1 MGQSNRLYDLK
12 NSTYD
17 GTRDG
22 DPHFRVG
29 PVTLTVSGEG
39 MMSKLSDV
47 FVRTP
52 PDYNE
57 LSMSTTLVDMS

>member
-1 MGQSNRLYDLK
+1 MGQSNRLY
-12 NSTYD
+12 
-17 GTRDG
+17 